1 MLRSSQSLPPESG
14 PDAHPKDE
22 TWTESISRASR
33 NFSRRRRAAKELN
46 QIGIEPSGIG
56 LLVGNEDAAKL
67 DAATGEHGFLAKV
80 ERMGLQMGDT
90 DTDYLAYYRRV
101 LLEGYAVIA
110 VVTHDD
116 ASRTKVRTLL
126 KTYGAHA
133 MTYFGQ
139 FSTEIWEG

>member
-1 MLRSSQSLPPESG
+1 MYATFH
-14 PDAHPKDE
+14 DAE
-22 TWTESISRASR
+22 TAQQ
-33 NFSRRRRAAKELN
+33 AAKALN
-46 QIGIEPSGIG
+46 QIGIEPAGIG

-80 ERMGLQMGDT
+80 QRMGLEMGDT
-90 DTDYLAYYRRV
+90 DTDYLAYYRRA
-101 LLEGYAVIA
+101 LLEGQAVIA

-139 FSTEIWEG
+139 FRTEIWEG

>member
-1 MLRSSQSLPPESG
+1 MDEATDFEDKESLGHPRSQVYATFH
-14 PDAHPKDE
+14 DAE
-22 TWTESISRASR
+22 TA
-33 NFSRRRRAAKELN
+33 RRAATELN
-46 QIGIEPSGIG
+46 QIGIEPAGIG
-56 LLVGNEDAAKL
+56 LLVGNEDATKL
-67 DAATGEHGFLAKV
+67 NAATGEHGFLAKV
-80 ERMGLQMGDT
+80 ERMGLEMGDT
-90 DTDYLAYYRRV
+90 DTDYLAYYRRA

-126 KTYGAHA
+126 KKYGAHA

>member
-1 MLRSSQSLPPESG
+1 MDEATDFEDKESLGHPRSQVYATFN
-14 PDAHPKDE
+14 DAE
-22 TWTESISRASR
+22 TA
-33 NFSRRRRAAKELN
+33 RRAVKELN
-46 QIGIEPSGIG
+46 QIGIEPTAIG
-56 LLVGNEDAAKL
+56 LLVGNDDAAKL

-80 ERMGLQMGDT
+80 ERMGLEMGDT
-90 DTDYLAYYRRV
+90 DTYYLAYYRRA

>member
-1 MLRSSQSLPPESG
+1 MNEATDFEGKESLGHPRNQVYATFH
-14 PDAHPKDE
+14 DAE
-22 TWTESISRASR
+22 TA
-33 NFSRRRRAAKELN
+33 RRAANELN
-46 QIGIEPSGIG
+46 QIGIEPAGIG

-80 ERMGLQMGDT
+80 KRMSLQMGDT
-90 DTDYLAYYRRV
+90 DNDYLAHYRRA
-101 LLEGYAVIA
+101 LLEGHAVIA

-116 ASRTKVRTLL
+116 VSRTKVRALL
-126 KTYGAHA
+126 KSCGARA

>member
-1 MLRSSQSLPPESG
+1 MSR
-14 PDAHPKDE
+14 E
-22 TWTESISRASR
+22 TTMNEATDFEDKESIGHPRSQVYATFRDAETA
-33 NFSRRRRAAKELN
+33 RRAAKELN
-46 QIGIEPSGIG
+46 QIGIEPAGIG
-56 LLVGNEDAAKL
+56 LLVGNKDAAKL
-67 DAATGEHGFLAKV
+67 DAATGEHGFLAQV

-90 DTDYLAYYRRV
+90 DTDYLAYYRRA
-101 LLEGYAVIA
+101 LLEGYAVIT

>member
-1 MLRSSQSLPPESG
+1 MDEATDFEDEESLNHPRSQVY
-14 PDAHPKDE
+14 AIFHHVE
-22 TWTESISRASR
+22 TA
-33 NFSRRRRAAKELN
+33 RRAAKELN
-46 QIGIEPSGIG
+46 QIGIEPAGIG

-80 ERMGLQMGDT
+80 VRMGLEMGDT
-90 DTDYLAYYRRV
+90 DTDYLGYYRRA
-101 LLEGYAVIA
+101 LLQGYAVIA

-126 KTYGAHA
+126 KTCGAHA

-139 FSTEIWEG
+139 FSTEIWDG

>member
-1 MLRSSQSLPPESG
+1 MDEATDFEDEESLGHPRSQVY
-14 PDAHPKDE
+14 ATFHDE
-22 TWTESISRASR
+22 ETA
-33 NFSRRRRAAKELN
+33 RRAAKELN
-46 QIGIEPSGIG
+46 QIGIEPAGIG

-80 ERMGLQMGDT
+80 ARMGLEMGDT
-90 DTDYLAYYRRV
+90 DTDYLAYYRRA

-126 KTYGAHA
+126 RTYGAHA

-139 FSTEIWEG
+139 FSTEVWEG

>member
-1 MLRSSQSLPPESG
+1 MKQRILKIKNRSVIRGVRFTPPFTMRRRLGGRQRSSIRSG
-14 PDAHPKDE
+14 LNR
-22 TWTESISRASR
+22 RAS
-33 NFSRRRRAAKELN
+33 
-46 QIGIEPSGIG
+46 G

-80 ERMGLQMGDT
+80 KRMGLEMGDT
-90 DTDYLAYYRRV
+90 DTDYLAYYRRA
-101 LLEGYAVIA
+101 LLKGYAVIA

>member
-1 MLRSSQSLPPESG
+1 MDEATDFEDKGSLGHPRSQVYATFH
-14 PDAHPKDE
+14 DAE
-22 TWTESISRASR
+22 TAQQ
-33 NFSRRRRAAKELN
+33 AAKALN
-46 QIGIEPSGIG
+46 QIGIEPAGIG

-80 ERMGLQMGDT
+80 QRMGLEMGDT
-90 DTDYLAYYRRV
+90 DTDYLAYYRRA
-101 LLEGYAVIA
+101 LLEGQAVIA

-139 FSTEIWEG
+139 FRTEIWEG